1 MLNSGRNKIV
11 GFTNGC
17 FDILHVGHIRL
28 FEFIKKDCD
37 HLIVAIDSDER
48 VGKLK
53 GPSRPL
59 NNQSDREYMLQNISA
74 IDETFIFNSEKEL
87 RDLIKKINPDLM
99 VVGAD
104 YRDREVVGSEHAKE
118 LRFFERID
126 GYSTTKII
134 ESSAAG

>member
-37 HLIVAIDSDER
+37 RLIVAIDSDER
-48 VGKLK
+48 IKNLK
-53 GPSRPL
+53 GPTRPF
-59 NNQSDREYMLQNISA
+59 NSQVDRGYMLQNISS
-74 IDETFIFNSEKEL
+74 IDEIFIFSSEQEL

-134 ESSAAG
+134 ESFITG

>member
-28 FEFIKKDCD
+28 FEFIKNECD
-37 HLIVAIDSDER
+37 HLVVGIDSDER

-53 GPSRPL
+53 GPSRPY
-59 NNQSDREYMLQNISA
+59 NNQEDRQYMLQNISS
-74 IDETFIFNSEKEL
+74 IDEVFIFNSEQGLREL
-87 RDLIKKINPDLM
+87 VKKVNPDLM

-104 YRDREVVGSEHAKE
+104 YRDKEVVGSEHAKE
-118 LRFFERID
+118 LKFFERIY
-126 GYSTTKII
+126 GYSTTQII
-134 ESSAAG
+134 ESSTTG